1 MRTYDPADRIRY
13 VHMAPG
19 SAAPSGAPDGGGTCD
34 HLPTG
39 YANRVLRGRLTG
51 TPETG
56 ADAGSA
62 RPALVVLPGGAEAAA
77 DPGTSHVARTLRLA

>member
-19 SAAPSGAPDGGGTCD
+19 SAAPAGVPEAGGACD
-34 HLPTG
+34 QLPTG
-39 YANRVLRGRLTG
+39 YANRVLRTRLTG
-51 TPETG
+51 TPGTG

-62 RPALVVLPGGAEAAA
+62 RPALVVLPGGAAAAA
-77 DPGTSHVARTLRLA
+77 DPGTSQVARTLRLA